1 MLIYYALNI
10 TSLKVTDTTKP
21 RVRNSP
27 IEKTLKKIPIPIKLK
42 NSIQEL

>member
-1 MLIYYALNI
+1 MKKIPI
-10 TSLKVTDTTKP
+10 PKKLK
-21 RVRNSP
+21 NSKK

>member
-27 IEKTLKKIPIPIKLK
+27 KQKISDKKMYL
-42 NSIQEL
+42 